1 MGPLD
6 GIRILDLT
14 RLLPGAFATA
24 LLADLGADVIKIEQP
39 GGGDPMRA
47 YEPKI
52 GSASGYTWVTD
63 RNKRSLTLDLREQ
76 RDELL
81 RLVVGADALIES
93 FRPGVMERLGLGYE
107 ELAAV
112 KPSLVYVSVSGYG
125 ADGPLARAA
134 GHDINYIGRAG
145 VLGVTERP
153 AVPGVQIADLAGGS
167 LLGVAGLLAALIR
180 AKTTGEGDHVDVSMT
195 DGAFALQAVNLGGY
209 FANGQ
214 VPDML
219 TGGAPCYGVYECSDG
234 RWLTVGALEPP
245 FWREFCA
252 GVEREDLVPR
262 QFDPAARAV
271 VAEVLGA
278 RTRDEWL
285 AVFEGRDACVGPV
298 NSLAEAI
305 ADPQLRSR
313 GMVVDDF
320 GAAPQLGTPLKFRAH
335 PASLRTPAPELGALT
350 LEQLAAGS

>member
-47 YEPKI
+47 YEPRI
-52 GSASGYTWVTD
+52 GASSGYTWVTD
-63 RNKRSLTLDLREQ
+63 RNKRSLVLDLREQ
-76 RDELL
+76 ADDLIT
-81 RLVVGADALIES
+81 LVAGADALIES

-107 ELAAV
+107 ALAAV
-112 KPSLVYVSVSGYG
+112 NPALVYVSVSGYG

-134 GHDINYIGRAG
+134 GHDINYLGRAG

-153 AVPGVQIADLAGGS
+153 ALPGVQVADLAGGS
-167 LLGVAGLLAALIR
+167 LLGVAGLLAALVR

-195 DGAFALQAVNLGGY
+195 DGAFALQALNLGAY
-209 FANGQ
+209 FAAGQ
-214 VPDML
+214 VPDLL
-219 TGGAPCYGVYECSDG
+219 TGGVPCYGVYECADG

-252 GVEREDLVPR
+252 GVDREDLVER
-262 QFDPAARAV
+262 QFDPSARE
-271 VAEVLGA
+271 EVRALLA
-278 RTRDEWL
+278 TRPRDEWL
-285 AVFEGRDACVGPV
+285 ERLAPRDACVGPV

-305 ADPQLRSR
+305 ADPQLRAR
-313 GMVVDDF
+313 QMVHEDF
-320 GAAPQLGTPLKFRAH
+320 GAAPQLGTPLKFRRH
-335 PASLRTPAPELGALT
+335 PASLRTPAPELGATT
-350 LEQLAAGS
+350 LRELV